1 MATVTKDFKVKNG
14 IKVQGDANID
24 GSLYV
29 GGPNATVN
37 GSDIITED
45 IITGGTQTNIAVT
58 YDAVNKVVNFVA
70 ENGIAD
76 STTDELD
83 EGQNNLYFTDTRA
96 IAAAAQGLNNGTHT
110 NITVD
115 YDGIANSISLTGAVT
130 YTDEDARNAISGTG
144 GVSYDPVL
152 GEISVNRTTVDT
164 WYDPAGAASTVA
176 GDLTTHIADKST
188 HGVTGD
194 IVGTSDTQTLT
205 NKTIGDTLTFGM
217 IGSIGSTDNDLT
229 LSATGDILLN
239 AAGSSY
245 LQSVSAG
252 NKIITQAELDAA
264 VSGLSWK
271 QAVNLFATSN
281 IPLTGSSNSVAIDGH
296 PALDAA
302 DTGYRLLLTAQTTAV
317 ENGIYV
323 YTDNGTSYTLTRATD
338 SDTTE
343 ELVGAAVFV
352 MEGTNYANTS
362 WVQNNH
368 YETSFAD
375 LVWIQFSGQGEY
387 VAGTGITLDGNIIKI
402 DETTTATRTYAE
414 SVADAAEAAAV
425 VTSNAYTDSAIVTAV
440 NAIDTD
446 DIEEGTTNL
455 YFTNSRAV
463 TALEAV
469 TPNFVEIEYNSVAK
483 QVAASAGAF
492 ATLPTIAYSFAK
504 ASYRSAEFL
513 VKLAYGTHTE
523 LSKVVL
529 TLDTSDNVAITEYA
543 IVGTNGSLSLI
554 SADVVG
560 SDVNLNVTPN
570 SDATVIVV
578 GTLLA

>member
-14 IKVQGDANID
+14 IKVQGDANVD

-37 GSDIITED
+37 GSDVITED

-58 YDAVNKVVNFVA
+58 YNPTTKTLDFVA

-83 EGQNNLYFTDTRA
+83 EGQNNLYFNNTRA
-96 IAAAAQGLNNGTHT
+96 IAAAAIGLNNGTHT

-115 YDGIANSISLTGAVT
+115 YDGTTDSISLTGAVT
-130 YTDEDARNAISGTG
+130 YTDADAREAISGGTG
-144 GVSYDPVL
+144 IAYDSVT
-152 GEISVNRTTVDT
+152 GEIAVNRTAVDT
-164 WYDPAGAASTVA
+164 WYDPAGSASTVA
-176 GDLTTHIADKST
+176 GDLTTHISDTST
-188 HGVTGD
+188 HGVTGN

-229 LSATGDILLN
+229 ISASGDILLN
-239 AAGSSY
+239 AAGASY
-245 LQSVSAG
+245 VQSVSSG
-252 NKIITQAELDAA
+252 NKLITQAELDAA

-271 QAVNLFATSN
+271 QAVNLFATAN
-281 IPLTGSSNSVAIDGH
+281 IPLTGATSSVVIDGH
-296 PALDAA
+296 AALDSA
-302 DTGYRLLLTAQTTAV
+302 DTGYRLLLTAQTVAT
-317 ENGIYV
+317 ENGIYD
-323 YTDNGTSYTLTRATD
+323 YTDDGTTYTLTRSLDA
-338 SDTTE
+338 DTTQ

-387 VAGTGITLDGNIIKI
+387 VAGVGITIDGNTIKI

-414 SVADAAEAAAV
+414 SVADAAELAAV
-425 VTSNAYTDSAIVTAV
+425 ATSNSYTDSAIITAIDAV
-440 NAIDTD
+440 DTD

-455 YFTNSRAV
+455 YFTDTRAV

-469 TPNFVEIEYNSVAK
+469 TPNFIEIEYNSVAK
-483 QVAASAGAF
+483 QVAATVGAF
-492 ATLPTIAYSFAK
+492 ATLPTIAYSFATTQ
-504 ASYRSAEFL
+504 YRSAEFL

-554 SADVVG
+554 SAEVLSG
-560 SDVNLNVTPN
+560 NVNLNVTPN
-570 SDATVIVV
+570 SDATVVVV